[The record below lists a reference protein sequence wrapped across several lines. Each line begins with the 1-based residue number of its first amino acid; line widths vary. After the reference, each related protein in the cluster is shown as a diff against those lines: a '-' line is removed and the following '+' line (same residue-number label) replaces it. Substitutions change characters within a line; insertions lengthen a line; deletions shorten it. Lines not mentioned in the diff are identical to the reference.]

1 MPIEREEIKKIVV
14 DLIASA
20 DGPRFKRIHKINAGN
35 WKEIKDLTSAKE
47 DYSILESLTDVFYT
61 IFSENYPYYTIEKI
75 RVAADKFIS
84 KGLGRTPMF
93 TELLD
98 LVPGHL
104 ENVAD
109 GKRARKAEFESMH
122 YTKKELQFMKELK
135 KAYIIECH
143 KEGMT
148 NRTIQ

>member
-1 MPIEREEIKKIVV
+1 MPIEREEIKKIVA

-20 DGPRFKRIHKINAGN
+20 DGPRFRRIQKINARN
-35 WKEIKDLTSAKE
+35 WE
-47 DYSILESLTDVFYT
+47 DYSILESLTDIFHT
-61 IFSENYPYYTIEKI
+61 IFSENHPYYTIEKI
-75 RVAADKFIS
+75 RAAADKFMG
-84 KGLGRTPMF
+84 KNLGRTPMF

-109 GKRARKAEFESMH
+109 EKRARRFEFENMQ
-122 YTKKELQFMKELK
+122 YTKKELQFMKEFK

-143 KEGMT
+143 KEGMI